1 LSKEIILVVDDDERI
16 CRLLERYLSKQGF
29 EVKSC
34 YSGEGLEKIIADL
47 QPSLLL
53 LDLSLPGEHGFEIAK
68 RVRALDKKIGIII
81 LTGSGDSIDQVVGLE
96 IGADD
101 FVAKPFDERQLL
113 ARIRSVLRR
122 VEASTI
128 ETEDDRDTI
137 EIGDITLNLESY
149 EATNKEG
156 SIGLTTHEFQLV
168 AILAKSQGRVL
179 NRDQILDQLSGRDW
193 APYDRSIDVL
203 VGKIRNKVKAAGEP
217 NLIITVRNAG
227 YKIAASAKVAN

>member
-34 YSGEGLEKIIADL
+34 YSGEGVAKIIADL

-53 LDLSLPGEHGFEIAK
+53 LDLNLPGEHGFDIAK
-68 RVRALDKKIGIII
+68 RVRAFDKKIGIII

-128 ETEDDRDTI
+128 EAEDDLASI

-193 APYDRSIDVL
+193 VPYDRSIDVL
-203 VGKIRNKVKAAGEP
+203 VGKIRNKIKAAGEP

-227 YKIAASAKVAN
+227 YKIAASGKVAS

>member
-1 LSKEIILVVDDDERI
+1 MSKEIILVVDDDERI

-29 EVKSC
+29 EVKSV

-53 LDLSLPGEHGFEIAK
+53 LDLNLPGEHGFDIAK
-68 RVRALDKKIGIII
+68 RVRALDKKIVIII

-101 FVAKPFDERQLL
+101 FVSKPFDERQLL

-128 ETEDDRDTI
+128 AAADDRDTI

-149 EATNKEG
+149 EATNKNG

-168 AILAKSQGRVL
+168 AILAKSPGRVL

-203 VGKIRNKVKAAGEP
+203 VGKIRNKLKAAGEP
-217 NLIITVRNAG
+217 NLIVTVRNAG
-227 YKIAASAKVAN
+227 YKIAASGKVPN

>member
-53 LDLSLPGEHGFEIAK
+53 LDLSLPGEHGFDIAK

-193 APYDRSIDVL
+193 VPYDRSIDVL

>member
-29 EVKSC
+29 EVKSW

-53 LDLSLPGEHGFEIAK
+53 LDLSLPGEHGFDIAK

-122 VEASTI
+122 VEASTV

-203 VGKIRNKVKAAGEP
+203 VGKIRNKLKAAGEP

-227 YKIAASAKVAN
+227 YKIAASGKVAN

>member
-1 LSKEIILVVDDDERI
+1 MSKEIILVVDDDERI

-29 EVKSC
+29 EVKSS
-34 YSGEGLEKIIADL
+34 YSGEGLEEIIANL

-53 LDLSLPGEHGFEIAK
+53 LDLNRPGEHGFDIAK

-122 VEASTI
+122 VEASTTDAEEVLDII
-128 ETEDDRDTI
+128 EV
-137 EIGDITLNLESY
+137 GDITLNLESY
-149 EATNKEG
+149 EATNKKG

-168 AILAKSQGRVL
+168 AILAKSKGRVL
-179 NRDQILDQLSGRDW
+179 NRDQILDKLSGRDW

-203 VGKIRNKVKAAGEP
+203 VGKIRNKFKAAGEP

-227 YKIAASAKVAN
+227 YKIASSGKAAN

>member
-1 LSKEIILVVDDDERI
+1 MSKEIILVVDDDERI

-29 EVKSC
+29 EVKSS

-53 LDLSLPGEHGFEIAK
+53 LDLSLPGEHGFDIAK

-227 YKIAASAKVAN
+227 YKIAASGKVAS

>member
-1 LSKEIILVVDDDERI
+1 MSKEIILVVDDDERI

-29 EVKSC
+29 EVKSS
-34 YSGEGLEKIIADL
+34 YSGEGLEEIIANL

-53 LDLSLPGEHGFEIAK
+53 LDLNLPGEHGFDIAK

-122 VEASTI
+122 VEASTTDA
-128 ETEDDRDTI
+128 E
-137 EIGDITLNLESY
+137 
-149 EATNKEG
+149 
-156 SIGLTTHEFQLV
+156 
-168 AILAKSQGRVL
+168 
-179 NRDQILDQLSGRDW
+179 
-193 APYDRSIDVL
+193 
-203 VGKIRNKVKAAGEP
+203 
-217 NLIITVRNAG
+217 
-227 YKIAASAKVAN
+227 